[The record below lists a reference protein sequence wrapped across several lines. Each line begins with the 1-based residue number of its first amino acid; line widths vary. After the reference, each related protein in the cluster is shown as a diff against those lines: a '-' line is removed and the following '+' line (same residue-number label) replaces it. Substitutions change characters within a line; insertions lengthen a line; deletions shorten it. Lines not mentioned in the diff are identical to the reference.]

1 MRYGGEYNDIVPGKQ
16 ANAMIAASD
25 AFHAEAVGQIINPVA
40 RYHVSFDKETSADT
54 TYFTLNQSVLDGP
67 DLLATADDNPIQ
79 LWDTYDYKDYSD
91 RLVKLEWS
99 RSIEFPH
106 TVQSALADITLN
118 NYDDYFTPDSGSTIS
133 ANNLPKRPA
142 RIYAGYS
149 TSGVVPQLVG
159 LTQEMPKIDDNSRT
173 ATYHMMDFLSEIAE
187 QNLNA
192 VIAMR
197 DARTDEVLAKIVEQ
211 FGVLPSQ
218 YRFDTG
224 VNVIPFVFFDKNTNA
239 GEAIRKLVQA
249 EIGRMWL
256 DEMGV
261 LRFQSRVN
269 SPSEPVMLL
278 DDYSVISIKPST
290 SAQMVNH
297 VKITADIRE
306 VQEWQ
311 SVYTK
316 TSSGESVS
324 SDLWVVPAG
333 GSYTWEASLSDPCYD
348 VEVPTIGKN
357 SAVSWF
363 TARTSNGAE
372 ITSGVTC
379 TGELSTNAYSM
390 TFTNN
395 NLVPVEIDE
404 IELWGEPAKV
414 IDVIDYDAYEDE
426 SVAKYGDH
434 LLELTDNQ
442 FIQSY
447 GQAEAFAKYLLYQ
460 YAFYNG
466 VLELEVKGDVALQI
480 GDLVTIRTERF
491 SGTYMVDS
499 LAYTLQPGLLTTR
512 MTVHKYTTIPFF
524 VLNASLLNG
533 NNVLG

>member
-1 MRYGGEYNDIVPGKQ
+1 
-16 ANAMIAASD
+16 MITASD
-25 AFHAEAVGQIINPVA
+25 AFHAEAIGQVINPVA
-40 RYHVSFDKETSADT
+40 RYYISFDKETSADT
-54 TYFTLNQSVLDGP
+54 TYFTLNQSALNGSDI
-67 DLLATADDNPIQ
+67 LTTSDDNPIQ

-91 RLVKLEWS
+91 RLVKVEWS
-99 RSIEFPH
+99 RSIEFPY
-106 TVQSALADITLN
+106 TVQSAIADVTLN
-118 NYDDYFTPDSGSTIS
+118 NYDGYFTPNSDSTIS
-133 ANNLPKRPA
+133 DDNLPKRPA

-149 TSGVVPQLVG
+149 TNGVVPQLVG
-159 LTQEMPKIDDNSRT
+159 LTQEMPSIDDNNRI

-187 QNLNA
+187 QNLNS
-192 VIAMR
+192 VVAMQN
-197 DARTDEVLAKIVEQ
+197 ARTDQVLAMIVTQ

-218 YRFDTG
+218 YNFDKG
-224 VNVIPFVFFDKNTNA
+224 ANAIPFVFFDKNTNA

-256 DEMGV
+256 DEMGM

-269 SPSEPVMLL
+269 VPSEPVMVL
-278 DDYSVISIKPST
+278 DNYSVISIKPST
-290 SAQMVNH
+290 SSQMVNH
-297 VKITADIRE
+297 VKVTADIRE

-316 TSSGESVS
+316 VSSGDSVS

-333 GSYTWEASLSDPCYD
+333 SSYTWEASLIDPCYD
-348 VEVPTIGKN
+348 IQAPTIGKN

-363 TARTSNGAE
+363 TARTSNGEE

-379 TGELSTNAYSM
+379 SGELSTNAYSM

-414 IDVIDYDAYEDE
+414 VDVIDYDAYEDE
-426 SVAKYGDH
+426 SLAKYGDN
-434 LLELTDNQ
+434 LLEVTDNQ

-447 GQAEAFAKYLLYQ
+447 SQAEAFAKYLLYQ

-480 GDLVTIRTERF
+480 GDVVSIQTTQF
-491 SGTYMVDS
+491 TGTYMVDS
-499 LAYTLQPGLLTTR
+499 LAYNLQPGLLATR
-512 MTVHKYTTIPFF
+512 MTVHKFTAIPFF
-524 VLNASLLNG
+524 VLDSSVLNG
-533 NNVLG
+533 DDLLG